1 METVLKAISDWIKS
15 LLTAAIM
22 SNLSGLF
29 DDVNTQVGNI
39 AQQVGTKPS
48 SFEPR
53 VFAMI
58 EALSRN
64 VVLPIAGVIL
74 TFIACYELIEMI
86 TQHNNMAQFE
96 PALLMKWIFKTAI
109 SVWMISN
116 TFDIIMAVFDVTQ
129 QVVANSSGITS
140 GNTRVNDIGLSML
153 QSSMMQM
160 DVGPLFG
167 LFLQSFFIGITMRI
181 LSIVI
186 FVIVYGRMIEI
197 YAVTALGPIPLA
209 TLGNAEWRGM
219 GQNYLKSLLALGF
232 QAFLIMVV
240 VGIYAVLIQQ
250 IGTADD
256 ISGAIWGCMGYT
268 VLLCF
273 CLFKTGSISK
283 SVFGAH

>member
-29 DDVNTQVGNI
+29 DDVNTQVGGI

-74 TFIACYELIEMI
+74 TFIACYELIQMI
-86 TQHNNMAQFE
+86 TEHNNMAQFE
-96 PALLMKWIFKTAI
+96 PALILKWIFKTAI

-129 QVVANSSGITS
+129 QVVANSSGIIS
-140 GNTRVNDIGLSML
+140 GNTSVNDIGLSML

-181 LSIVI
+181 ERGIRACSLESLIDLAQELHTSTDYLLTGTGPANDFAKEQLLSA
-186 FVIVYGRMIEI
+186 IE
-197 YAVTALGPIPLA
+197 VLSSVS
-209 TLGNAEWRGM
+209 
-219 GQNYLKSLLALGF
+219 K
-232 QAFLIMVV
+232 LI
-240 VGIYAVLIQQ
+240 
-250 IGTADD
+250 
-256 ISGAIWGCMGYT
+256 
-268 VLLCF
+268 
-273 CLFKTGSISK
+273 
-283 SVFGAH
+283 